1 MLNRKLFEQSREDP
15 LTQLGNRRRLRE
27 EIEMLRARVERYGHS
42 YSAVLCDVDYFK
54 VYNDHY
60 GHLAGDEVLQ
70 KVAQMITDQCRSGDT
85 AYRYGE
91 EEFLV
96 ILPEQSLESAIEVA
110 DRLRRKIE
118 ALQIPHEANDPPG
131 VVTISAGVATVATFL
146 AEAPK
151 STDDLLGRPTR
162 RSTVPSSQVA
172 TASPPTG
179 RRTGREAAVSGGL
192 AACATARS

>member
-1 MLNRKLFEQSREDP
+1 VPQR
-15 LTQLGNRRRLRE
+15 
-27 EIEMLRARVERYGHS
+27 GH
-42 YSAVLCDVDYFK
+42 
-54 VYNDHY
+54 
-60 GHLAGDEVLQ
+60 
-70 KVAQMITDQCRSGDT
+70 R
-85 AYRYGE
+85 YRYGE

-131 VVTISAGVATVATFL
+131 VVTISAGVATFL

-179 RRTGREAAVSGGL
+179 RRTGREAAVSGGV